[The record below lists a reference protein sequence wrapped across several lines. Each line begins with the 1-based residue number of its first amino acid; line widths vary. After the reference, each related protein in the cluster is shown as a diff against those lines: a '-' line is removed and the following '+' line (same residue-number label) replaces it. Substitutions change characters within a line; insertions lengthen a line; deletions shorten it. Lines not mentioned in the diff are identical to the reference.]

1 MHPFNNT
8 VNNETFCFDF
18 WSLFHGL
25 AGANIVALFLRSHG
39 LRRLGESEK
48 KTHAKSVYRESR
60 TLNFFFSWTTGLPV
74 LIAKN
79 RQKEIIQ
86 FELSLKV

>member
-60 TLNFFFSWTTGLPV
+60 TLNFFFSWTTGLPDF
-74 LIAKN
+74 IAKKKIAKMKTYN
-79 RQKEIIQ
+79 LNYR
-86 FELSLKV
+86 

>member
-39 LRRLGESEK
+39 LHRLGESEK
-48 KTHAKSVYRESR
+48 KRTQKAYTES
-60 TLNFFFSWTTGLPV
+60 
-74 LIAKN
+74 
-79 RQKEIIQ
+79 Q
-86 FELSLKV
+86 EL